1 MTVCQNYFNMKI
13 QKYKPGNQ
21 IIIFHDP
28 YLSANTFFL
37 KIVQNEVI
45 SLNVDY
51 LKAIYTKFH
60 ECTCMPKTST

>member
-28 YLSANTFFL
+28 WAVFIKILNLSNIPLLNFLSNYL
-37 KIVQNEVI
+37 
-45 SLNVDY
+45 
-51 LKAIYTKFH
+51 TK
-60 ECTCMPKTST
+60 